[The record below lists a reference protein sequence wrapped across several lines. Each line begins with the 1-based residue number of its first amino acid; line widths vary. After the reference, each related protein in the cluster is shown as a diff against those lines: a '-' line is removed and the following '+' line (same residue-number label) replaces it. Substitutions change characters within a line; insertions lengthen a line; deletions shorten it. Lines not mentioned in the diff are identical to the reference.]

1 MPSVHKTA
9 IVDSKAEVADDAVIG
24 AYSVIGPRVKIGP
37 GVVIDCHVVVSGGTE
52 IGEKTRIF
60 PFAAI
65 GYDPQDQK
73 YKGEETRL
81 VIGKNNVIREHVTMH
96 PGTVNGKALTTVGDN
111 CLFMVNSH
119 VAHDC
124 TVGNNVIMANNAVM
138 GGHVT
143 IGEYVIVGGNSAIHQ
158 FVRIGRHAM
167 IGGMSGTESDV
178 IPYGSVL
185 GVRGGLAGL
194 NLIGIKRRGFSREQV
209 RSLRTAYRLLFAEE
223 GRFEE
228 RLADVA
234 EMFAD
239 NEGVMEIVNFIR
251 APSSRPLCQPRP
263 SRVSA
268 S

>member
-1 MPSVHKTA
+1 MPSIHNTA
-9 IVDSKAEVADDAVIG
+9 IVDPNAEVAPDVAIG
-24 AYSVIGPRVKIGP
+24 AYSVIGPKVSLASGVSIGS
-37 GVVIDCHVVVSGGTE
+37 HVVVTGNTTVAE
-52 IGEKTRIF
+52 NTRIF

-65 GYDPQDQK
+65 GHDPQDQK
-73 YKGEETRL
+73 YKGEDTRL
-81 VIGKNNVIREHVTMH
+81 VIGRNNVIREHVTMH
-96 PGTVNGKALTTVGDN
+96 PGTVNGKAVTTVGDN

-124 TVGNNVIMANNAVM
+124 TVGSHVIMANNAVM

-143 IGEYVIVGGNSAIHQ
+143 IGEYVIIGGNSAIHQ

-185 GVRGGLAGL
+185 GVRGGLSGL

-239 NEGVMEIVNFIR
+239 NEGVMEIVKFIR

-263 SRVSA
+263 SRA
-268 S
+268 AA